1 MLRIFLFLLTSSIF
15 AQNNFESIDNFIY
28 DYNKQRF
35 EIWVNDTIYEFDLNK
50 NLIDKYKNQL
60 YSKNDI
66 SSIRTIYGHKKELL
80 VKNGSGNIFKNE
92 NRIDNSNINSF
103 FTNSISFEHNDTI
116 FKLGGY
122 GYWTKFKGI
131 IFFDK
136 IQKTWESY
144 QLSNIDKNYTGIL
157 SPMFS
162 KVEDNQYII
171 FGGKTFNE
179 KNPLNEKVNR
189 EIYHLDMSKKE
200 IVKHGNSKLIFKG
213 IQIYSKNII
222 LNKTELT
229 VLDWKKNEYFKYK
242 NTWSHKVNLNY
253 NIYLIN
259 NQFYF
264 IEKRNQSY
272 LLSSFPNEIQNFKI
286 SYKGK
291 ITDNYIS
298 NFIYILLI
306 ILILFIVIS
315 INKRYDTILIK
326 KNKLSYRFKK
336 ISTSKEQN
344 EILFELIRSQKIT
357 TNQIHKIIN
366 TTELHPNHI
375 YRLIPQIML
384 DIEKSIKILTNSD
397 QPVFSISKNK
407 MDRRIK
413 EYRLN
418 TYYKIKN

>member
-15 AQNNFESIDNFIY
+15 SQNNFETIDNFIY
-28 DYNKQRF
+28 NYSKQRF

-131 IFFDK
+131 VFFDK

-213 IQIYSKNII
+213 KQIYSKNII
-222 LNKTELT
+222 INKTGLT
-229 VLDWKKNEYFKYK
+229 VLDWKKNEYFNYK
-242 NTWSHKVNLNY
+242 NTWAHKVNLNY

-291 ITDNYIS
+291 IIDNDLS
-298 NFIYILLI
+298 NFLILL
-306 ILILFIVIS
+306 LIVLVLFLLIP
-315 INKRYDTILIK
+315 NIK
-326 KNKLSYRFKK
+326 KYNTIIIGKDKLSYRFKK

>member
-229 VLDWKKNEYFKYK
+229 VLDWKKNEYK
-242 NTWSHKVNLNY
+242 
-253 NIYLIN
+253 
-259 NQFYF
+259 
-264 IEKRNQSY
+264 
-272 LLSSFPNEIQNFKI
+272 
-286 SYKGK
+286 
-291 ITDNYIS
+291 
-298 NFIYILLI
+298 
-306 ILILFIVIS
+306 
-315 INKRYDTILIK
+315 
-326 KNKLSYRFKK
+326 
-336 ISTSKEQN
+336 
-344 EILFELIRSQKIT
+344 
-357 TNQIHKIIN
+357 
-366 TTELHPNHI
+366 
-375 YRLIPQIML
+375 
-384 DIEKSIKILTNSD
+384 
-397 QPVFSISKNK
+397 
-407 MDRRIK
+407 
-413 EYRLN
+413 
-418 TYYKIKN
+418 